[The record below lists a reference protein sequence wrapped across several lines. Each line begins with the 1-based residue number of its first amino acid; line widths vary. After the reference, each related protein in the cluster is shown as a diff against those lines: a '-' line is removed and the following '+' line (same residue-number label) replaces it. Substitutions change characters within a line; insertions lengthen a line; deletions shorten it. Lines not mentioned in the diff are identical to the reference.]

1 MTWSRVKMEPDM
13 SVRMTDEERELHEIA
28 DDGSRAYAPFTMAD
42 IQAALEQMQEVTPSP
57 RHPVT
62 PLNNLKDSQYDIN

>member
-1 MTWSRVKMEPDM
+1 M

-62 PLNNLKDSQYDIN
+62 PSPR